1 MVRPAIQSPP
11 PPPQR
16 TDQTVKIK
24 ISPSGEAGRRLTD
37 RGDQERI
44 KKVLLILESGDE
56 NMKSALRAGIDG
68 LTAKEEMKE
77 LKERM
82 DGMEALLKSLSPPGS
97 KVSDG

>member
-1 MVRPAIQSPP
+1 M
-11 PPPQR
+11 
-16 TDQTVKIK
+16 
-24 ISPSGEAGRRLTD
+24 
-37 RGDQERI
+37 
-44 KKVLLILESGDE
+44 LLILESGDE